1 MAPSRALGS
10 TEKDAPGAR
19 RFMVDFASGDLAY
32 YAADPSQVEVVA
44 TSSNGAILRANLA
57 ANPHI
62 DGFRA
67 MIDVDVNPGETTDLR
82 VYLRAGSRTLTETW
96 TFPWTAPT
104 APTSQIRAESR
115 SVQKAVT
122 QEAPDMHAA
131 AFVRQPT
138 SN

>member
-1 MAPSRALGS
+1 
-10 TEKDAPGAR
+10 
-19 RFMVDFASGDLAY
+19 MVDFASGDLAY

-44 TSSNGAILRANLA
+44 TATNGAILRASLA

-67 MIDVDVNPGETTDLR
+67 MFDVAVKPGETSDLR
-82 VYLRAGSRTLTETW
+82 AYLRAGSRSLTETW
-96 TFPWTAPT
+96 TFPWTAPV
-104 APTSQIRAESR
+104 APTSQIREECPR
-115 SVQKAVT
+115 VQKAVT

-131 AFVRQPT
+131 AFVHQPT